1 MSPTFEDLGL
11 HKGVLSALDQVGY
24 TAPTE
29 IQADGIPKMLDGRD
43 MVAQAPT
50 GTGKTAAFG
59 CLLAHKTPPEEGTQA
74 LVLTPTRELAR
85 QVADEIESLCQVR
98 GQRVLTIYGGVGYKP
113 QIDGLERGSEI
124 VVGTPGRIRDLIE
137 RGDFDASTCETV
149 VLDEA
154 DRMLDMG
161 FIEDVSWIVDHT
173 RRDRQ
178 SLLFSATIPPGVEHL
193 ADEFCHQPANLAV
206 GDTTKDE
213 DRPEYLVRVGKRNRA
228 WALERIL
235 ETEQPDLAFV
245 FCRTRHRTEK
255 IAGLLDGH
263 GYNAEPIQGGMSQNA
278 RERVMGRVREGD
290 VDILVGTNVLARG
303 IDVRRCELVVNY
315 QPPRDPEDY
324 IHRVGRTAR
333 MQDVGAAYTIATDED
348 TRAIVEIEGHT
359 GASLTE
365 IDVPETSQDDKI
377 TKIDDWEEK
386 ADPMGRVHF
395 RIRGVTD
402 SSRMDVFWYLV
413 DNAGVSQADLGQ
425 VAEEDDGLIVKVRH
439 DAAGRLQD
447 HLHKN
452 GVLGRDVDV
461 SIATPE

>member
-1 MSPTFEDLGL
+1 MSRTFEDLGL
-11 HKGVLSALDQVGY
+11 HKGVLAALDQVGY
-24 TAPTE
+24 TRPTE
-29 IQADGIPKMLDGRD
+29 IQADGVGPMLEGRD
-43 MVAQAPT
+43 LVAQAPT

-59 CLLAHKTPPEEGTQA
+59 CLLAHETQPDQGTQA

-85 QVADEIESLCQVR
+85 QVAEEIENLCNVR
-98 GQRVLTIYGGVGYKP
+98 GQRVLTIYGGVGYEP
-113 QIDGLERGSEI
+113 QKRGLREGHEI
-124 VVGTPGRIRDLIE
+124 VVGTPGRVRDLIE

-161 FIEDVSWIVDHT
+161 FIDDVGWIIDQT

-178 SLLFSATIPPGVEHL
+178 SLLFSATIPPEVDHL
-193 ADEFCHQPANLAV
+193 ADEFCHRPVHLAV

-235 ETEQPDLAFV
+235 ETEQPELAFV

-255 IAGLLDGH
+255 IAGLLEKH

-278 RERVMGRVREGD
+278 RERVMQRVRDGE

-315 QPPRDPEDY
+315 QPPRDAEDY

-333 MQDVGAAYTIATDED
+333 MEDVGAAYTIATDED
-348 TRAIVEIEGHT
+348 SRAIVEIEGHT

-365 IDVPETSQDDKI
+365 IDVPETDEDDKI
-377 TKIDDWEEK
+377 TKIHDWEEK
-386 ADPMGRVHF
+386 ADDFGMVHF
-395 RIRGVTD
+395 RIRGAED
-402 SSRMDVFWYLV
+402 ASRMDVFWDVV
-413 DNAGVSQADLGQ
+413 DNADVGQNDLGQ
-425 VAEEDDGLIVKVRH
+425 LSEEDDGLILKVRH
-439 DAAGRLQD
+439 DAAGRVQD
-447 HLHKN
+447 HLHKQ
-452 GVLGRDVDV
+452 GVLGQNVDV
-461 SIATPE
+461 ELATPT